1 MQYDPIKK
9 SLGKIFGSH
18 PFLRKL
24 FYRLLDILFLRAWYV
39 NHELKELPDNRN
51 YSILDAGSGFGQY
64 TYRMKRMFPSSNI
77 LAIDLKEEQM
87 EDCRNFFNKAGLQKG
102 ISFKE
107 ADLTK
112 FIKPDSFDIILSVD
126 VMEHILEDE
135 KVFNNFYQSLK
146 KDGVLIISTPSD
158 KGGSDA
164 DHGESFISEHVRDGY
179 GIDNIKEKLKTAG
192 FTNIKAQYS
201 YGKPGNISWLLS
213 IKYPI
218 LMLGKSK
225 LFFLFLPFYYMLVIL
240 FCLILNFIDL
250 KSNLS
255 LGTGLIVK
263 AIK

>member
-9 SLGKIFGSH
+9 SLGKIFGSRSV
-18 PFLRKL
+18 FRKL
-24 FYRLLDILFLRAWYV
+24 FYRLLDILFLRSWYV
-39 NHELKELPDNRN
+39 RQELKKLPKDRD

-64 TYRMKRMFPSSNI
+64 TYRMKRMFPSSRI

-87 EDCRNFFNKAGLQKG
+87 EDCRQFFKKAGLQKG
-102 ISFKE
+102 ISFKK
-107 ADLTK
+107 ADLTE
-112 FIKPDSFDIILSVD
+112 FVMPQSFDLILSVD

-135 KVFNNFYQSLK
+135 MVFSNFYQSLK
-146 KDGVLIISTPSD
+146 KEGVLIISTPSD

-179 GIDNIKEKLKTAG
+179 GIDDIKKKLETAG
-192 FTNIKAQYS
+192 FTNIKVQYS

-225 LFFLFLPFYYMLVIL
+225 LFFILLPFYYVLVIL

-255 LGTGLIVK
+255 RGTGLIVK

>member
-9 SLGKIFGSH
+9 SLGKIFGSQYV
-18 PFLRKL
+18 LRKL

-39 NHELKELPDNRN
+39 RQELKKLPKDRN

-64 TYRMKRMFPSSNI
+64 TYRMKRMFRSSRI

-87 EDCRNFFNKAGLQKG
+87 EDCRQFFKEAGLQKG
-102 ISFKE
+102 ISFMK

-112 FIKPDSFDIILSVD
+112 FIKPQFFDIILSVD

-164 DHGESFISEHVRDGY
+164 GHGESFISEHVRDGY
-179 GIDNIKEKLKTAG
+179 GIEDIKKKLEKAG

-225 LFFLFLPFYYMLVIL
+225 LFFLFLPFYYLLIFL

-255 LGTGLIVK
+255 QGTGLIIK

>member
-18 PFLRKL
+18 PVLRKL

-39 NHELKELPDNRN
+39 KNELKKLTKSQN

-64 TYRMKRMFPSSNI
+64 TYRMKRMFPSSQI

-87 EDCRNFFNKAGLQKG
+87 EDCRQFFNKAGLQKG
-102 ISFKE
+102 VSFNK
-107 ADLTK
+107 ADLTT
-112 FIKPDSFDIILSVD
+112 FIKTDSFDIVLSVD
-126 VMEHILEDE
+126 VMEHITEDE
-135 KVFNNFYQSLK
+135 KVFSNFYHSLK
-146 KDGVLIISTPSD
+146 KDGILIISTPSD
-158 KGGSDA
+158 KGGSDSG
-164 DHGESFISEHVRDGY
+164 HGKSFISEHVRDGY
-179 GIDNIKEKLKTAG
+179 GIEDIKKKLKTAG
-192 FTNIKAQYS
+192 FTKIAVQYS

-225 LFFLFLPFYYMLVIL
+225 LFFLFLPFYYLLVIT
-240 FCLILNFIDL
+240 FCLTLNFIDL

-255 LGTGLIVK
+255 QGTGLIVK